1 MLPTE
6 FGVTPFYGATKPKL
20 GYINNL
26 LNIDLCISL
35 FRHLTADAGGKVCGA
50 TILYSAVG
58 AGALAPLLHRVP
70 EGTGLAGLVLE
81 VAEVVPGQQALQQR
95 LDPTV
100 VEPVHRVH
108 LAEMIIQKSR
118 IFREVGRCW
127 YLLPGTGP

>member
-6 FGVTPFYGATKPKL
+6 FGVTPFYGATKPKI

-58 AGALAPLLHRVP
+58 AGALAPLLQRVP
-70 EGTGLAGLVLE
+70 EGAGLAGLVL
-81 VAEVVPGQQALQQR
+81 EVVPGQQALQQR

-100 VEPVHRVH
+100 LNPSTVSTW
-108 LAEMIIQKSR
+108 QK
-118 IFREVGRCW
+118 
-127 YLLPGTGP
+127 